1 MIEYVILGIVQG
13 LTEFLPVSSS
23 GHLVILER
31 LFGLSEQGVAV
42 SIVMH
47 LGTLGAV
54 FVFFWRDI
62 LAALRDRRMVVFI
75 LTVTVITGVIGVIGK
90 EFFESLFTSVKAVA
104 GGWLATGV
112 MLLLT
117 KRFMNNSRTAV
128 IAKDAGFLGVAQ
140 GIAIMPGVSR
150 SGITIATML
159 FLGVEKVT
167 GFTVSFLASIPAVAG
182 AALLEIKDI
191 GGAVTGDPAGL
202 AAGFACSFCAG
213 LFALWFLKRMI
224 VRAHFHLF
232 AYYCFLL
239 AAVTFIWI
247 K

>member
-1 MIEYVILGIVQG
+1 MIEYIILGIVQG

-23 GHLVILER
+23 GHLAVLER

-62 LAALRDRRMVVFI
+62 LAALRDRRMIVFI
-75 LTVTVITGVIGVIGK
+75 LAVTLVTGVIGVLGK

-104 GGWLATGV
+104 AGWVATGV
-112 MLLLT
+112 ILLLT
-117 KRFMNNSRTAV
+117 QRFMGNSRTAV
-128 IAKDAGFLGVAQ
+128 AARDAGILGFAQ

-150 SGITIATML
+150 SGITIATLMY
-159 FLGVEKVT
+159 LGVEKVT
-167 GFTVSFLASIPAVAG
+167 GFTISFLASIPSVAG

-202 AAGFACSFCAG
+202 AAGFACSFWAG
-213 LFALWFLKRMI
+213 LFALWLLKRMI
-224 VRAHFHLF
+224 VRAHLHLF

-239 AAVTFIWI
+239 AVVTFIWI

>member
-1 MIEYVILGIVQG
+1 MIEYIILGIVQG

-23 GHLVILER
+23 GHLAILER

-54 FVFFWRDI
+54 FFFFWRDI
-62 LAALRDRRMVVFI
+62 LAALRDRRMIVFI

-90 EFFESLFTSVKAVA
+90 EFFESLFTSVKAVSA
-104 GGWLATGV
+104 GWIATGLI
-112 MLLLT
+112 LLLT
-117 KRFMNNSRTAV
+117 KRFMNNRRTAV
-128 IAKDAGFLGVAQ
+128 TAKDAGILGVAQ
-140 GIAIMPGVSR
+140 GIAIIPGVSR

-167 GFTVSFLASIPAVAG
+167 GFTISFLASIPAVAG

-202 AAGFACSFCAG
+202 AAGFACSFCAS

-239 AAVTFIWI
+239 AAITFIWI